1 MTWNLLKHM
10 RRRRSAASRAAIA
23 SQSSNTSFVVEEPN
37 ALIDRHRKRVTGLR
51 LESGYNARDFHRF
64 VQEPLWLCAAY
75 VQNLPAS
82 RAENHRDPGG
92 LFRFCIETAHLSFRR
107 ADGKLFHDV
116 YVDEEVPAT
125 LDSAW
130 RYAALLAGL
139 SIPLGRVASAV
150 RVSSLEGDKHWNPYA
165 GSLHEWATSNGLSEY
180 TLDWRPN
187 QDARST
193 TGANSWL
200 AARLLGREVLDRL
213 YEAHPVVIETLID
226 VLNGR
231 SEHTLSRLVSESV
244 VAVTD
249 QDLANARGGDHL
261 PVTGIRAEHRVL
273 DAIRGL
279 IRDKWTCNTPGSR
292 VWVTSDGVFI
302 NWKPAVND
310 LMVRIR
316 ANGSSGGLTDP
327 DSIAELLVE
336 HDILS
341 INSHPTSSKVLP
353 HYHRITVHA
362 PHIPKHPMDCV
373 RVANPTLLGLQ
384 LGTVS
389 PVDVEV
395 AGRPSVEP
403 AVGDLQPDLLSSVI
417 EEASP
422 PPDTADAAPEECE
435 APEEQASSKASV
447 TFDTAPLRRYGTA
460 GEVLIELA
468 QAEQSPFVAIEEG
481 LALAY
486 PTAVAGVCDNPA
498 EFLTS
503 CRTQS
508 LLVASSNARKPT
520 VIRKRSK
527 EQTELPD
534 QYIVLVPRLAE
545 VLGLS
550 GSAA

>member
-1 MTWNLLKHM
+1 MTWNPLKHM
-10 RRRRSAASRAAIA
+10 RRRRSAESRAAIA
-23 SQSSNTSFVVEEPN
+23 SQSSNTTFALEEPN

-64 VQEPLWLCAAY
+64 VQEPLWSCAAY

-82 RAENHRDPGG
+82 RAENHREPGG

-116 YVDEEVPAT
+116 YVDEEVPAS
-125 LDSAW
+125 LDNAW

-139 SIPLGRVASAV
+139 SIPLGRMASAI
-150 RVSSLEGDKHWNPYA
+150 RVSSPNGDRHWNPYA
-165 GSLHEWATSNGLSEY
+165 GGLYEWATGYGLSEY
-180 TLDWRPN
+180 VLDWRSN

-200 AARLLGREVLDRL
+200 AARLLGGEVLDRL
-213 YEAHPVVIETLID
+213 YDAHPIVIETLID

-249 QDLANARGGDHL
+249 QDLANARDGDHL

-341 INSHPTSSKVLP
+341 INPHPTSSKVLP
-353 HYHRITVHA
+353 HYHRITVQA

-395 AGRPSVEP
+395 AGQPAAEP
-403 AVGDLQPDLLSSVI
+403 EVADPQPDLLSSVA
-417 EEASP
+417 EEAPSL
-422 PPDTADAAPEECE
+422 DKSGAAPEESE
-435 APEEQASSKASV
+435 PKEEETDPNPSL
-447 TFDTAPLRRYGTA
+447 TFDTSPLRRYGTA

-486 PTAVAGVCDNPA
+486 PAAVADVCDNPA

-508 LLVASSNARKPT
+508 LLVAANNTRKPT

-527 EQTELPD
+527 AQSELPD
-534 QYIVLVPRLAE
+534 QYIVLVPRLAAA
-545 VLGLS
+545 LGLC